1 MTSPQPVHRKFA
13 FDTVFDSVGAVA
25 YSPPKPKLYTEEEVA
40 EIRAAAFAEGE
51 RSAVARAEEAAAI
64 ALRGAA
70 DAARAALATLTQ
82 VAHDH
87 RAGSAALALACG
99 RKIADAA
106 LEMFPEA
113 ALAAAYD
120 SLARELEQQP
130 RLILRV
136 PEELL
141 ERMTAALENAAQAAG
156 FSGQILAKADPNLP
170 RAAFMLDWAD
180 GRASFDP
187 PATAARIAEALNA
200 ALAAEGLH
208 AEPLTAA
215 HSEG

>member
-1 MTSPQPVHRKFA
+1 MTSPQTVHRKFA
-13 FDTVFDSVGAVA
+13 FDTVFDNTGAVA

-40 EIRAAAFAEGE
+40 ELRAAAFAEGE

-64 ALRGAA
+64 ALRATA
-70 DAARAALATLTQ
+70 DAARAALASLTQ

-106 LEMFPEA
+106 LELFPEA
-113 ALAAAYD
+113 PLRAALD
-120 SLARELEQQP
+120 GLARELEQQP
-130 RLILRV
+130 RLVLRV

-141 ERMTAALENAAQAAG
+141 ERMSAALEDAAANVG
-156 FSGQILAKADPNLP
+156 FSGQIIAKADPNLP

-180 GRASFDP
+180 GRAAFDP
-187 PATAARIAEALNA
+187 PATAARTAEALNA